1 MKTKLL
7 IFVLVLMVLSG
18 CQQKRTDAIEIGA
31 IVPLT
36 GYSAITGGK
45 FMQGLE
51 LAVEEINQENL
62 PFSFKIII
70 EDSKSTGKDA
80 HNAYRKLAG
89 RGVKYFAAFGG
100 QFVMGF
106 AAETNNS
113 DKVLFT
119 SAAPNSNLLSLTN
132 RCFRLYPTI
141 DMLTDEVKNHIL
153 QHDYK
158 RIAVIN
164 AQNEAYSMCAEY
176 LIRKMN
182 EVGKD
187 VVLKESYDPSC
198 QDFKNIVNKIASHNI
213 DFIYSAGLGESSAL
227 LTKQIYLN
235 PQTSHIP
242 IIGDMNYSNP
252 ENLAIIGEIKSPIYI
267 VDSYIDS
274 SFKDAYYAKYNQMPN
289 ALSAYGYSIPY
300 MLKEAF
306 LSLGVEV
313 STDEIF
319 NYIKS
324 GSFETAAGTISFDS
338 ITSEPILDL
347 ITNSKMPE

>member
-1 MKTKLL
+1 
-7 IFVLVLMVLSG
+7 
-18 CQQKRTDAIEIGA
+18 
-31 IVPLT
+31 
-36 GYSAITGGK
+36 
-45 FMQGLE
+45 MQGLE
-51 LAVEEINQENL
+51 LAVDEINQENL
-62 PFSFKIII
+62 PFSFKTII

-89 RGVKYFAAFGG
+89 SGVKYFAAFGG

-119 SAAPNSNLLSLTN
+119 SAAPNSNLLTLTN

-176 LIRKMN
+176 LIRKMK

-198 QDFKNIVNKIASHNI
+198 QDFKNIVNKIASQKI

-274 SFKDAYYAKYNQMPN
+274 SFKEAFFAKYNQVPN
-289 ALSAYGYSIPY
+289 AISAYGYSIPY
-300 MLKEAF
+300 MLKEAI
-306 LSLGVEV
+306 LSLGIEA
-313 STDEIF
+313 STDDVF
-319 NYIKS
+319 NYIKTS
-324 GSFETAAGTISFDS
+324 SFKTAAGTISFDS
-338 ITSEPILDL
+338 ITSEPRLDL
-347 ITNSKMPE
+347 VTNSKMPE